1 MLFPSNFWTAASSG
15 PRQSTTARLVDRIRN
30 FALWCESGS
39 KARHPSGP
47 ENSFGEVNAMPTDS
61 LRPVPGLVLFAA
73 LVLAAI
79 ASAARAEDYPSRPI
93 RLVVPY
99 AAGGGADSVA
109 RIVAK
114 RVSETIGQPI
124 VIENRGGAGS
134 IIGTEL
140 VNKSDPDGY
149 TLLLGQSGPISI
161 NPAVYKKLPY
171 DPLKDFA
178 PVTMTTA
185 YPYIMVVNPTLGVKS
200 LKEFVALA
208 ARKPGELNYGTTGVG
223 AANHLVTE
231 LFDSKAGIKMTH
243 IPYRGTAL
251 AVADLLA
258 GQVQVVFADPITA
271 LPQINAGTLLALAVT
286 SKERSPVAPQLPTI
300 SESGYPGFD
309 AIAWHG
315 ILAPANTPPAIVQK
329 LNAEIVA
336 ALKDPETRAL
346 LEKQAMQ
353 TVGNSPEAFARFIR
367 EDIAIWKAVADQ
379 AKVEVR

>member
-1 MLFPSNFWTAASSG
+1 LA
-15 PRQSTTARLVDRIRN
+15 V
-30 FALWCESGS
+30 AL
-39 KARHPSGP
+39 A
-47 ENSFGEVNAMPTDS
+47 
-61 LRPVPGLVLFAA
+61 AA
-73 LVLAAI
+73 LTAG
-79 ASAARAEDYPSRPI
+79 AARADDYPSRPI
-93 RLVVPY
+93 RLIVPY

-109 RIVAK
+109 RIIAR

-124 VIENRGGAGS
+124 VIENRSGAGS

-161 NPAVYKKLPY
+161 NPAVYKHLPY
-171 DPLKDFA
+171 DPQTGFS
-178 PVTMTTA
+178 PISMTTA
-185 YPYIMVVNPTLGVKS
+185 YPYIMVVNPKLGVKT
-200 LKEFVALA
+200 LQEFVALA
-208 ARKPGELNYGTTGVG
+208 RSKPGELNYGTTGVG

-251 AVADLLA
+251 AVTDLIA
-258 GQVQVVFADPITA
+258 GQVQVVFADPVSA
-271 LPQINAGTLLALAVT
+271 LQQISAGSLLALAVT
-286 SKERSPVAPQLPTI
+286 SKERSPVAPAIPTV

-315 ILAPANTPPAIVQK
+315 LLAPANTPPAIIGR
-329 LNAEIVA
+329 LNKEIVA

-353 TVGNSPEAFARFIR
+353 IIGSSPEAFASFIKQ
-367 EDIAIWKAVADQ
+367 DIAIWKEVADQ
-379 AKVEVR
+379 AKVEMR

>member
-1 MLFPSNFWTAASSG
+1 MSSHRAATMKRARLSVTPDFCSMLSSPDLFGASAGPHQSTIAAS
-15 PRQSTTARLVDRIRN
+15 VDEARN
-30 FALWCESGS
+30 FALWCSGKS
-39 KARHPSGP
+39 PPRVRAKRQFWEAD
-47 ENSFGEVNAMPTDS
+47 AM
-61 LRPVPGLVLFAA
+61 RINPGLPA
-73 LVLAAI
+73 LAVMLAVGLATG
-79 ASAARAEDYPSRPI
+79 AARAEDYPTHPI
-93 RLVVPY
+93 RLIVPY

-114 RVSETIGQPI
+114 RVGETIGQTI
-124 VIENRGGAGS
+124 VIENRGGAGP

-161 NPAVYKKLPY
+161 NPAVYKTLPY

-185 YPYIMVVNPTLGVKS
+185 YPYIMVVNPALGVKT

-208 ARKPGELNYGTTGVG
+208 ASKPGELNYGTTGVG

-231 LFDSKAGIKMTH
+231 LFGSKAGIRMTH

-258 GQVQVVFADPITA
+258 GQVQVVFADPISA
-271 LPQINAGTLLALAVT
+271 LQHVNSGTLIALAVT
-286 SKERSPVAPQLPTI
+286 SKDRSPVAPAVPTM

-309 AIAWHG
+309 VVGWHG
-315 ILAPANTPPAIVQK
+315 ILAPAKTPPAIV
-329 LNAEIVA
+329 
-336 ALKDPETRAL
+336 
-346 LEKQAMQ
+346 
-353 TVGNSPEAFARFIR
+353 GSSPEAFAGFITQ
-367 EDIAIWKAVADQ
+367 DIAIWKEVADQ

>member
-1 MLFPSNFWTAASSG
+1 MVLRTSQKA
-15 PRQSTTARLVDRIRN
+15 PRAGRQKRPWEAD
-30 FALWCESGS
+30 
-39 KARHPSGP
+39 
-47 ENSFGEVNAMPTDS
+47 AMPTNARR
-61 LRPVPGLVLFAA
+61 LA
-73 LVLAAI
+73 LVFALAGAM
-79 ASAARAEDYPSRPI
+79 AAGATRADDYPSHSI
-93 RLVVPY
+93 RLIVPY

-109 RIVAK
+109 RVIAK
-114 RVSETIGQPI
+114 RVGETIGQAI

-161 NPAVYKKLPY
+161 NPAVYKNLPY

-178 PVTMTTA
+178 PVTMTTS
-185 YPYIMVVNPTLGVKS
+185 YPYIMVVSAALGVKTVQ
-200 LKEFVALA
+200 EFVALA
-208 ARKPGELNYGTTGVG
+208 KRKPGELNYGTTGVG

-251 AVADLLA
+251 AVSDLIA
-258 GQVQVVFADPITA
+258 GQVQMVFADPISA
-271 LPQINAGTLLALAVT
+271 LPQISAGTLIALAVT
-286 SKERSPVAPQLPTI
+286 SKERSPVAPAVPTI

-315 ILAPANTPPAIVQK
+315 ILAPAHTPTAIITR

-336 ALKDPETRAL
+336 ALKDPETKAL

-353 TVGNSPEAFARFIR
+353 TVGSSPEAFASFIR
-367 EDIAIWKAVADQ
+367 QDIAVWKDVAEQ
-379 AKVEVR
+379 AKVKVK